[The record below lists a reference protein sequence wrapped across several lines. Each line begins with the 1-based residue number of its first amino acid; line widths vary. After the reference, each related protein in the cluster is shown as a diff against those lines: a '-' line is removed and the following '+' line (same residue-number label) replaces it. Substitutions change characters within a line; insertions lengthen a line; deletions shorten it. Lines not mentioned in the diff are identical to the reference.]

1 MNINKVINKIDDII
15 DNKMNE
21 LNLDYTR
28 KENYS
33 LNVINGKKNSE
44 VYLSYSTSDN
54 DLLVNLNLKDNKYL
68 DYSCKVVPKQLLSI
82 NNNFKGDNE
91 KELNELNDLANN
103 ISDLLNNYNYD
114 EVNKSI
120 DELKNKA
127 SKVINDSKDK
137 VTELLSSF
145 DTNETKEKVNK
156 LINNIKG
163 SFRNKSGDSED
174 NSDGKAIILDNYEDQ
189 DDIIDLTDKYKY
201 ADFVYSKYDK
211 ENHKIFVKHY
221 GTGVPIFY
229 KANDEGSLST
239 VVLNKGYLGQYDFYK
254 NKFIIRD
261 IDNDRT
267 EEYDLLS
274 IILIDNNDNETILN
288 KDDILNLFS

>member
-1 MNINKVINKIDDII
+1 MNINKVINKIDDIV

-68 DYSCKVVPKQLLSI
+68 DYSCKVVPKQLLST

-91 KELNELNDLANN
+91 KELNELNDLSNN
-103 ISDLLNNYNYD
+103 ISALLDKYNHD
-114 EVNKSI
+114 ELNKSI
-120 DELKNKA
+120 DNLKNKA
-127 SKVINDSKDK
+127 SKVVNNSKDK
-137 VTELLSSF
+137 ITELASNF
-145 DTNETKEKVNK
+145 DTDEAKEKIDK

-163 SFRNKSGDSED
+163 AFRNKSGDSED
-174 NSDGKAIILDNYEDQ
+174 NSDEKVTIIGDYDEP
-189 DDIIDLTDKYKY
+189 DDVIDLTDKYKY
-201 ADFVYSKYDK
+201 ADFVYSQYNK
-211 ENHKIFVKHY
+211 ENHKILVKHY
-221 GTGVPIFY
+221 GTGKPIFY
-229 KANDEGSLST
+229 KADDKNSLST
-239 VVLNKGYLGQYDFYK
+239 VVLNKGYLGQYDFRE

-261 IDNDRT
+261 VDNDRA
-267 EEYDLLS
+267 EKYDLLS
-274 IILIDNNDNETILN
+274 VILIDNNDNEVILRE
-288 KDDILNLFS
+288 DEFMNLFE